1 MTAAY
6 QLAATDAVP
15 GAALI
20 VSQVALLIVIIMLV
34 AMWRVFAKAGEP
46 GWAAI
51 IPFYNAYVLLRI
63 VGRPAWWLVL
73 LLIPVVNLV
82 FGVIVAI
89 DLARA
94 FGRGAA
100 FGVFGLALF
109 APVGYAILGFGNA
122 RYRGPDGSA
131 EEPAEDAEQ
140 RVREPNYIVL
150 GGVALVVV
158 AALGAI
164 WFGVSWASSANDET
178 LSRAKTRDE
187 VDRVARQ
194 AIITFHTLD
203 YHKVD
208 EGLDNWQNAS
218 SGALRDEVVGRRA
231 SAKQAILDAKTMT
244 SANVLSLAVTE
255 LNRDEGKAT
264 VIAAV
269 DVAVTPE
276 GKPVEH
282 KYMRIQGVLERA
294 GDGWKLSGIGQV
306 DFARS

>member
-1 MTAAY
+1 MTANSLTFVI
-6 QLAATDAVP
+6 LAV
-15 GAALI
+15 ALI
-20 VSQVALLIVIIMLV
+20 ITVFAIAGL
-34 AMWRVFAKAGEP
+34 WRVFLKAGRP

-51 IPFYNAYVLLRI
+51 VPFYNAYVLAKI
-63 VGRPAWWLVL
+63 AGRPGWWLLVPGL
-73 LLIPVVNLV
+73 NLV
-82 FGVIVAI
+82 LGVIVAI
-89 DLARA
+89 DLAKA
-94 FGRGAA
+94 FGRGAL
-100 FGVFGLALF
+100 FGVLGLFVF
-109 APVGYAILGFGNA
+109 APVGYVVLGFGPA
-122 RYRGPDGSA
+122 RYRADSNDELAP
-131 EEPAEDAEQ
+131 EPALGS
-140 RVREPNYIVL
+140 PNFAVL
-150 GGVALVVV
+150 GGVVLVVV
-158 AALGAI
+158 AAFVAT
-164 WFGVSWASSANDET
+164 WFGVSWAASASDDT

-187 VDRVARQ
+187 VDRIARQ

-218 SGALRDEVVGRRA
+218 TGALRDEVVGRRA
-231 SAKQAILDAKTMT
+231 SAKQAIQEAKTIT

-269 DVAVTPE
+269 EVAVTPE
-276 GKPVEH
+276 GKPVEK

>member
-6 QLAATDAVP
+6 QSAATNMPSATLFVSS
-15 GAALI
+15 GIALVI
-20 VSQVALLIVIIMLV
+20 AIIMV
-34 AMWRVFAKAGEP
+34 AAMWRVFAKAGQP

-51 IPFYNAYVLLRI
+51 VPFYNAYVLLKI

-73 LLIPVVNLV
+73 LLIPGVNLV
-82 FGVIVAI
+82 FGIIVAI

-100 FGVFGLALF
+100 FGVLGLFLVS
-109 APVGYAILGFGNA
+109 PVGYAILGFGNA
-122 RYRGPDGSA
+122 RYRA
-131 EEPAEDAEQ
+131 EGEEGLEDAEAP
-140 RVREPNYIVL
+140 VREPNYIL
-150 GGVALVVV
+150 LTGLALVIV
-158 AALGAI
+158 AAFAAV
-164 WFGVSWASSANDET
+164 WFGVAWAASASDDT
-178 LSRAKTRDE
+178 LTRAKTRDE

-218 SGALRDEVVGRRA
+218 TGALRDEVVGRRA
-231 SAKQAILDAKTMT
+231 SAKQAIQEAKTIT
-244 SANVLSLAVTE
+244 SANVLSLGVTE

-269 DVAVTPE
+269 EVSVTPE
-276 GKPVEH
+276 GKPAEK

>member
-1 MTAAY
+1 MTMSTLTFVILAVAVVIVVFA
-6 QLAATDAVP
+6 LAA
-15 GAALI
+15 L
-20 VSQVALLIVIIMLV
+20 
-34 AMWRVFAKAGEP
+34 WRVFAKAGQP

-51 IPFYNAYVLLRI
+51 VPFYNIYILLRI
-63 VGRPAWWLVL
+63 VGRPGWWLVL
-73 LLIPVVNLV
+73 FLIPVANLV
-82 FGVIVAI
+82 VGIIVAI

-94 FGRGAA
+94 FGRGPT
-100 FGVFGLALF
+100 FGVLGLFLF
-109 APVGYAILGFGNA
+109 PYVGYAILGFGSA
-122 RYRGPDGSA
+122 RFHTDEGAD
-131 EEPAEDAEQ
+131 DAEPQ
-140 RVREPNYIVL
+140 VREPNYVVL
-150 GGVALVVV
+150 AGLALVMV
-158 AALGAI
+158 AAFFAV
-164 WFGVSWASSANDET
+164 WYGVSWANSANDDT

-187 VDRVARQ
+187 VDRIARQ

-203 YHKVD
+203 YRKVD

-218 SGALRDEVVGRRA
+218 TGALRDEVVGRRA
-231 SAKQAILDAKTMT
+231 SAKQAIQDAKTIT

-269 DVAVTPE
+269 EVAVTPE
-276 GKPVEH
+276 GKQAEK